1 MWRLHVI
8 CKCFLFFCVILCNSW
23 LRLLVCLWVYFCA
36 IYFGMS
42 FTCFLLFLLFNL
54 NFFALVCL
62 KKKKKRSCCMS
73 LLYLTVWISCSIKM
87 FFHTQFS
94 CSLSSTDQNKY
105 VFLCLVPVPNR
116 PTTPLAPG
124 ALVPPPRPSSRP
136 KLPAGKLT
144 GINEIVMETY
154 VLHTFIAV
162 QIISIYSKRHL
173 SESL

>member
-1 MWRLHVI
+1 MLFANVF
-8 CKCFLFFCVILCNSW
+8 CFFVLFCVTHDSVCLFVFGFIFVPFILEC
-23 LRLLVCLWVYFCA
+23 LLLVFC
-36 IYFGMS
+36 
-42 FTCFLLFLLFNL
+42 CFCYLILIFLHLC
-54 NFFALVCL
+54 V

>member
-23 LRLLVCLWVYFCA
+23 LRLLVCLWVYFVPFILECLLLV
-36 IYFGMS
+36 FC
-42 FTCFLLFLLFNL
+42 CFCYLILIFLHLC
-54 NFFALVCL
+54 V
-62 KKKKKRSCCMS
+62 KKKKERSCCMS

-162 QIISIYSKRHL
+162 QIISIYSKTHL